1 VSAPDPL
8 QPSEDTSS
16 DGLFEAL
23 LTLAVRWRLLF
34 AVTLVAALAGLGTSF
49 VLTPLYSA
57 RTAVLPPQQPQATGP
72 MATLGTLAAVLG
84 AGVKTPADQFVAFA
98 QSTTV
103 ADRLIE
109 RFGLLSHYDEK
120 YLVDARREL
129 QRRLRVSMGKKDGI
143 VTIELEDESAQR
155 AADMA
160 NQLVDE
166 LRGMSDRLA
175 LTEAQQ
181 RRAFFERFLEETRDK
196 LERAQRELLAS
207 GFNTE
212 SLKAEP
218 RSAAEGWAQLQARA
232 TAARVRLEA
241 LQRTLTPKA
250 AEVQQQQAALDV
262 LRAQVAKLESAE
274 APAKTPDYIGRYRE
288 YKYQET
294 LFELFARQ
302 YELAR
307 VDESRD
313 GGTVLVID
321 RATPP
326 EKRSWPRRSV
336 FTAVGAATGLLLASI
351 GALLAD
357 FLSKPLP
364 GGRDRRADR
373 LRSALRRR

>member
-1 VSAPDPL
+1 MSAPDPL
-8 QPSEDTSS
+8 QPSESPS
-16 DGLFEAL
+16 PDGLFEAL
-23 LTLAVRWRLLF
+23 LTLAARWRVL
-34 AVTLVAALAGLGTSF
+34 AAATAACALVGLGTSF
-49 VLTPLYSA
+49 VLTPLYTA

-109 RFGLLSHYDEK
+109 RFGLLAHYDEK
-120 YLVDARREL
+120 YKVDARREL

-143 VTIELEDESAQR
+143 VTIELEDESPQR
-155 AADMA
+155 AMDMA
-160 NQLVDE
+160 NRLVDE

-175 LTEAQQ
+175 VTEAQQ
-181 RRAFFERFLEETRDK
+181 RRAFFERFLVDTRDK
-196 LERAQRELLAS
+196 LKRAQRELLAS

-241 LQRTLTPKA
+241 LQRTLTPNA

-274 APAKTPDYIGRYRE
+274 APAKGPDYVGRYRE

-321 RATPP
+321 RAALP

-336 FTAVGAATGLLLASI
+336 FTAVGASVGLLLASI

-357 FLSKPLP
+357 FLATPTP
-364 GGRDRRADR
+364 GGRARRADR

>member
-1 VSAPDPL
+1 MSAPDPL

-49 VLTPLYSA
+49 VLTPLYTA

-109 RFGLLSHYDEK
+109 RFGLLPHYDEK

-232 TAARVRLEA
+232 T
-241 LQRTLTPKA
+241 
-250 AEVQQQQAALDV
+250 
-262 LRAQVAKLESAE
+262 
-274 APAKTPDYIGRYRE
+274 
-288 YKYQET
+288 
-294 LFELFARQ
+294 
-302 YELAR
+302 
-307 VDESRD
+307 
-313 GGTVLVID
+313 
-321 RATPP
+321 
-326 EKRSWPRRSV
+326 
-336 FTAVGAATGLLLASI
+336 
-351 GALLAD
+351 
-357 FLSKPLP
+357 
-364 GGRDRRADR
+364 
-373 LRSALRRR
+373 